1 MATVP
6 QGSGWCCMIEQLK
19 AWALWLLIGVGAVL
33 VALIKGRRDG
43 RESARQE
50 QQESVAEDAAKASK
64 EIRNVRTEVDSKAV
78 GAADKQLRDDWMREE

>member
-1 MATVP
+1 
-6 QGSGWCCMIEQLK
+6 MIGK
-19 AWALWLLIGVGAVL
+19 IKTWALWLLISIGAVL
-33 VALIKGRRDG
+33 VALVKGRSDG

-78 GAADKQLRDDWMREE
+78 GAADNQLRDEWMREE

>member
-1 MATVP
+1 
-6 QGSGWCCMIEQLK
+6 MIEQLK
-19 AWALWLLIGVGAVL
+19 AWALWLLILVGAVL

-43 RESARQE
+43 RELARQE

-78 GAADKQLRDDWMREE
+78 GAADKQLRDEWMRED

>member
-1 MATVP
+1 
-6 QGSGWCCMIEQLK
+6 MIEQLK
-19 AWALWLLIGVGAVL
+19 AWALWLLIWVGAVL

-50 QQESVAEDAAKASK
+50 QQESFAEDAAKASK
-64 EIRNVRTEVDSKAV
+64 EIRNVRTEVDRKAV